1 MEVKMEAS
9 VVGKVVAEVEIEHQ
23 SVVINKVKK

>member
-9 VVGKVVAEVEIEHQ
+9 VVGRVVAEVEIEHQ